1 MKKIDIIHFFEKEL
15 GFTSSFS
22 KKMVNLYF
30 FYIVKAL
37 YEKQRIEI
45 RGFGSFFLKFYKER
59 VGLNPRTREVIPI
72 SEKYQVFFKPS
83 KKLLKFIDNIE

>member
-15 GFTSSFS
+15 GFTQAFS

-30 FYIVKAL
+30 FHLVEAL
-37 YEKQRIEI
+37 YEKKRVEI

-59 VGLNPRTREVIPI
+59 IALNPRTREVVTIP
-72 SEKYQVFFKPS
+72 EKYQLFFKPS